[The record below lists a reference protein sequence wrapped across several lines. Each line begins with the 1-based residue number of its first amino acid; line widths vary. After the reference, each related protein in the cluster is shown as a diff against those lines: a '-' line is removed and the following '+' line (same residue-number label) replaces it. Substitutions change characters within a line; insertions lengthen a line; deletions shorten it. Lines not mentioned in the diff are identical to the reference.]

1 MSDVREGRFQCPCC
15 DYYVHDQRGRHDTCP
30 ICWWEDD
37 GSDLGDVKAIS
48 SANHISLLEA
58 RTNFARFG
66 AADQAAVSLVA
77 PASAR
82 VGLRRELRA
91 RRG

>member
-15 DYYVHDQRGRHDTCP
+15 DFYVFQQRGRHDTCP
-30 ICWWEDD
+30 VCWWEDD
-37 GSDLGDVKAIS
+37 GSDLDAPDAVS
-48 SANHISLLEA
+48 PANHISLREA
-58 RTNFARFG
+58 RANFARFG

-82 VGLRRELRA
+82 AGLRRERRA
-91 RRG
+91 RRL